1 VLEVGK
7 PKIKVSAASVSGER
21 TVLGFQRAP
30 FLPCDQRVDALGSL
44 FIRAFRI
51 EERIGRGLG
60 WEMYES
66 MLHSSCL
73 HVACN
78 LK

>member
-30 FLPCDQRVDALGSL
+30 FLPYDQMVEGRESRCSRVS
-44 FIRAFRI
+44 FY
-51 EERIGRGLG
+51 RGLQ
-60 WEMYES
+60 
-66 MLHSSCL
+66 
-73 HVACN
+73 N
-78 LK
+78 